1 MSAALLLIVVGVLLL
16 SAIATFVRLMKG
28 PSVPDRIVAANSVG
42 LMLFAL
48 IVILAVWFETESF
61 LDIALVYSVLQFID
75 ILILSKYLNRQ
86 GAYRDR
92 S

>member
-1 MSAALLLIVVGVLLL
+1 MLQTVIGILLL
-16 SAIATFVRLMKG
+16 SAIATFVRLIRG

-48 IVILAVWFETESF
+48 IVILAVLFETESF